1 MNEERRREPRLDALP
16 LNLFAYDNLSNHL
29 LGTLVNLSRR
39 GLMILGSTHGEPGG
53 VMQIDLR
60 SADRPDKPLLSVGLK
75 VSWVSPANTAGS
87 YWMGGRI
94 IGIEPEHAKVLAD
107 LLGQLRQEA
116 SAIQT

>member
-16 LNLFAYDNLSNHL
+16 LNLFAYDNLSNKL
-29 LGTLVNLSRR
+29 LGTLVNLSSR
-39 GLMILGSTHGEPGG
+39 GLMILGSGHGEPGG

-60 SADRPDKPLLSVGLK
+60 SADAPDKPLLSLGLK

-94 IGIEPEHAKVLAD
+94 IGLEPEHAKTLAE
-107 LLGQLRQEA
+107 LLQQLRQHA
-116 SAIQT
+116 DSA